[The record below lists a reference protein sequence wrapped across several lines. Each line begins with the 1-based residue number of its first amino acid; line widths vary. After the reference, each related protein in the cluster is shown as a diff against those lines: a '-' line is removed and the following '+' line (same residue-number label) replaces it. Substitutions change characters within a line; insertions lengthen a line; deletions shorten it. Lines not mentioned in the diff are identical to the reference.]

1 MELKRITKLST
12 PTRLAI
18 QVFADDEDVQ
28 IRIED
33 GDWQNMKNEE
43 VYYFENLKP
52 HTCYHITAK
61 TDTEQ
66 ITTAFQTMFDV
77 QEKPPHVRKHAGGSR
92 FGFGGVKNGNRNS
105 H

>member
-18 QVFADDEDVQ
+18 QVFADTENVQ

-33 GDWQNMKNEE
+33 EDWQNMKNEE

-52 HTCYHITAK
+52 HSCYHITAK

-77 QEKPPHVRKHAGGSR
+77 QERPPYVRKHAGGSAI
-92 FGFGGVKNGNRNS
+92 GGVKNG
-105 H
+105 

>member
-18 QVFADDEDVQ
+18 QVFADVEDVQ
-28 IRIED
+28 IKIENE
-33 GDWQNMKNEE
+33 DWQSMKNEE
-43 VYYFENLKP
+43 VIYFENLKS
-52 HTCYHITAK
+52 HSCYHITAK

-66 ITTAFQTMFDV
+66 ITTAFQTSFDV

-92 FGFGGVKNGNRNS
+92 AGGVHNA
-105 H
+105 